1 MADNVFSSAQIR
13 VEAETSKAEQAL
25 KDLRAKMDE
34 LGAAAQTLAEKQK
47 QATDSAADM
56 GRVTTALNEV
66 KASLRDVNSLLTVL
80 AKLEAPVR
88 IARDF
93 YQLGTEIEAVA
104 EKLLGIPDV
113 VGEAA
118 KALANEGQSPANIL
132 RQQIKDLE
140 KEWLSSNFWE
150 LYKNSW
156 RKTFD
161 GIFGTEFEAKRDAAK
176 AKERDTLK
184 RSLKNQEDD
193 ALKAEADLAAQKN
206 LLATKKGE
214 ERIEIERQMEIDAA
228 KKKYKQHAA
237 AVIESINL
245 RKDAELAANREIEA
259 AREQMDKR
267 REQRELDEI
276 ADRKNAYMDLINK
289 TNEANAK
296 IAEAAAKEM
305 ARALS
310 GVASQFNSMFNLNQ
324 LTMTVNQLA
333 ANIEKIADQ
342 RKSAGL

>member
-1 MADNVFSSAQIR
+1 MADNTFASAQIR

-25 KDLRAKMDE
+25 KDLRAKMDD
-34 LGAAAQTLAEKQK
+34 LGRSVDDLTAKQK
-47 QATDSAADM
+47 QAGASASEFEKVSTSVQD
-56 GRVTTALNEV
+56 V
-66 KASLRDVNSLLTVL
+66 KLGLKDVSDLLSVL
-80 AKLEAPVR
+80 AKLQAPIS

-93 YQLGTEIEAVA
+93 FQLGTEIEAVA

-113 VGEAA
+113 VGDAM
-118 KALANEGQSPANIL
+118 KALANEDKSPVAIT
-132 RQQIKDLE
+132 REMIKDLQ
-140 KEWLSSNFWE
+140 KEWL
-150 LYKNSW
+150 
-156 RKTFD
+156 D
-161 GIFGTEFEAKRDAAK
+161 GGLVEQWKRAGKVVQDAIFGWSTEAEYDARFSKSLELLKKSMNRLSDAEQQEAAK
-176 AKERDTLK
+176 I
-184 RSLKNQEDD
+184 
-193 ALKAEADLAAQKN
+193 AAQKN
-206 LLATKKGE
+206 ILATKKGE
-214 ERIEIERQMEIDAA
+214 ERIEMERQLEIDAA
-228 KKKYKQHAA
+228 KKKYKEHAA
-237 AVIESINL
+237 IVIESINL

-276 ADRKNAYMDLINK
+276 SDRKNAYMDLINK